1 MSAPNNPQVTLRVV
15 APPASR
21 AQRGQR
27 VLDPVGSGAPGPRGP
42 LPQSRPTH
50 LGTGAARPLPDPA
63 AFSSCCAS
71 AAPPRAPRGPAHPRP
86 PTPGSSP
93 VCAQAPGSVPRS
105 SIHHWSLRPGHR
117 LPGSSRPSRLVEKP
131 GRHSHCRGLPA
142 TLTHCTNKPRPSADP
157 SCLCLSVPILK
168 ALVAPGRHRAPNSS
182 HSHQLTFLQLRG
194 LPWRAC
200 RGRPLLSLGTA
211 LRDKQLA
218 RGGGVREG
226 QEEPKE
232 KQRGKKTSEIN
243 LNN

>member
-194 LPWRAC
+194 LPWRAEEGPC
-200 RGRPLLSLGTA
+200 SAWAQHSGTNNW
-211 LRDKQLA
+211 QE
-218 RGGGVREG
+218 GGGVREG

-232 KQRGKKTSEIN
+232 KQHGKKTSEIN